1 MNIWILNHYATPPDT
16 PGGTRHFDF
25 ARELTKLGHRVSI
38 FASSFFHGTRNEERL
53 EGKQNYRRQNI
64 DGVEFVWLRT
74 TPYYGGND
82 WRRVIN
88 MLSYTFRVIPLGIRF
103 GESPDVILAS
113 SPHPFAGLAG
123 YVLAKLKRA
132 GFIFEV
138 RDLWPQTFVDIG
150 GYSNRSLVVKL
161 LRVLERFLYHRAK
174 KIIVLL
180 PKASEYI
187 TRLGIPDSKIVY
199 IPNGISPE
207 LFSDTSAKL
216 PQELDD
222 IISGLKSEAKL
233 LVGYAGAHG
242 IANNLDTIIETAS
255 LLQNEGVARVHFLLV
270 GEGREKQR
278 VIEKAK
284 SWGLNNVTFYDS
296 IPKYAIPTLLRSID
310 IAVASMNKSA
320 LYKYGMSLNKLFDYM
335 ICARPVVWGTNSV
348 KNPVVE
354 ANCGITVPPEEAGE
368 MATAIVKICELSDR
382 ERRDMGMRGHEYVT
396 KYHSVPV
403 LANRLLEAME
413 DAKQSAHPARSC

>member
-16 PGGTRHFDF
+16 PGATRHFDF

-88 MLSYTFRVIPLGIRF
+88 MLSYSFRVIPLGIRF

-180 PKASEYI
+180 PNASEYI

-222 IISGLKSEAKL
+222 IISGLKSEAKM
-233 LVGYAGAHG
+233 LVG
-242 IANNLDTIIETAS
+242 
-255 LLQNEGVARVHFLLV
+255 
-270 GEGREKQR
+270 
-278 VIEKAK
+278 
-284 SWGLNNVTFYDS
+284 
-296 IPKYAIPTLLRSID
+296 
-310 IAVASMNKSA
+310 
-320 LYKYGMSLNKLFDYM
+320 
-335 ICARPVVWGTNSV
+335 
-348 KNPVVE
+348 
-354 ANCGITVPPEEAGE
+354 
-368 MATAIVKICELSDR
+368 
-382 ERRDMGMRGHEYVT
+382 
-396 KYHSVPV
+396 
-403 LANRLLEAME
+403 
-413 DAKQSAHPARSC
+413 